1 MFDPA
6 NHPVS
11 GHVFRVERKRG
22 PQWYAK
28 WRDENG
34 QHQRRVGPAWTGRG
48 RPPEGYFTKVTAQAA
63 LDAILADARRG
74 QLTGQVARTKTTF
87 TEAAAEFLRWIE
99 HDRQRKASTLDDYR
113 SAINAHLL
121 PAFGALRLD
130 EVTAPRIDAWRAK
143 VVAEKRLANKTINK
157 ILAVLHGIFERARK
171 VYGVPANPVAEV
183 EKQPLRKRA
192 SIDVFSG
199 EEVHGLVRAAEDEQ
213 DGAIYLT
220 AAFTGLR
227 MGELVALRWRDVDF
241 ENQSIQVRASFTH
254 GTLDVPKSGRGRT
267 VPMIDTVAEAL
278 AKLSQ
283 RERFTG
289 PDELVFPGIAG
300 NHLDH
305 SALRR
310 RYTRAREKAGLRRL
324 RFHDLRHTFG
334 TYAIRTVDPREL
346 QEWMGHADFAT
357 TEIYLSY
364 KPRAD
369 AAKRLALA
377 FEERPAPDA
386 GTASDVLAAAA

>member
-1 MFDPA
+1 M
-6 NHPVS
+6 
-11 GHVFRVERKRG
+11 
-22 PQWYAK
+22 
-28 WRDENG
+28 
-34 QHQRRVGPAWTGRG
+34 
-48 RPPEGYFTKVTAQAA
+48 TAQAT

-74 QLTGQVARTKTTF
+74 QLTGQVARSKTTF
-87 TEAAAEFLRWIE
+87 AEAAAEFLRWIE

-121 PAFGALRLD
+121 PAFGSLRLD
-130 EVTAPRIDAWRAK
+130 EVTTPRIDAWRAK
-143 VVAEKRLANKTINK
+143 AVAEKCLANKTVNK

-171 VYGVPANPVAEV
+171 VYGLPANPVAEV
-183 EKQPLRKRA
+183 EKQPRRKRA
-192 SIDVFSG
+192 SINVFSG
-199 EEVHGLVRAAEDEQ
+199 EEVHALVRAAETDQ
-213 DGAIYLT
+213 DGAIFMT

-241 ENQSIQVRASFTH
+241 EGQSIQVRASFTH
-254 GTLDVPKSGRGRT
+254 GALDVPKSGQGRM
-267 VPMIDTVAEAL
+267 VPMIGSVAAV
-278 AKLSQ
+278 LS
-283 RERFTG
+283 RLRGRSDCVG
-289 PDELVFPGIAG
+289 PDDLVFPGVAG

-310 RYTRAREKAGLRRL
+310 RYTRAREKAGLRSL

-364 KPRAD
+364 KPRAE
-369 AAKRLALA
+369 AAKRLAEA
-377 FEERPAPDA
+377 FGETP
-386 GTASDVLAAAA
+386 LQAAA